1 VTRRQAEPA
10 FFAGAA
16 YDPAVAGGMIAWQR
30 PNGIALLADGPN
42 ATGLPGRDPALA
54 PGRVAW
60 RQRDA
65 RGADHLHAR
74 AIAANGVPREAASA
88 RPPAELGRPALAGRL
103 LLYHQAGPRGSR
115 ILGLDLAT
123 GRRRVLRRE
132 AGAMLTNP
140 STDGERMLYVRAT
153 GRTQELRIGPLR
165 RRATHRDRTLLIQP
179 SPGQR
184 DVEHE
189 RGRERHRNV
198 PLPPRAEPG
207 IAETLWTTALGGGH
221 AYVTRLRTSRR
232 EPPAADIVRVPA

>member
-1 VTRRQAEPA
+1 VADAATLTPV
-10 FFAGAA
+10 AA
-16 YDPAVAGGMIAWQR
+16 YD
-30 PNGIALLADGPN
+30 
-42 ATGLPGRDPALA
+42 A
-54 PGRVAW
+54 PGAGVFALSGTWIAW